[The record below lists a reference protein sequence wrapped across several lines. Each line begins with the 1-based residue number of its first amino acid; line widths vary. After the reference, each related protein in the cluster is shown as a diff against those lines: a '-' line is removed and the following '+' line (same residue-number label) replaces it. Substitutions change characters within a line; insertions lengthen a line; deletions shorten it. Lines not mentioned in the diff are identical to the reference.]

1 MAEAGRVA
9 ALLGGQRVLKQRV
22 REEEDL
28 GAVVRAGLPSATL
41 RELAMRM
48 KTSVSFLI
56 EVAGLNRRTLERRLS
71 HGQRLKREESD
82 GVVRLA
88 RIVAHAC
95 DTLGDE
101 NGLRWL
107 QEPQRTLRGK
117 RPIDLLD
124 TEADARRVEALL
136 GRIDHGVFS

>member
-9 ALLGGQRVLKQRV
+9 ALLGGHRVLKQRV
-22 REEEDL
+22 QADEDL
-28 GAVVRAGLPSATL
+28 GSIIREGLPSQAV
-41 RELAMRM
+41 RELALRT
-48 KTSVSFLI
+48 KTSVGFLI
-56 EVAGLNRRTLERRLS
+56 EAAGLNRRTLERRLS
-71 HGQRLKREESD
+71 SKQKLKKEESD
-82 GVVRLA
+82 RVVRFA
-88 RIVAHAC
+88 RIVAHAT

-107 QEPQRTLRGK
+107 QEPQPLLRGR

-124 TEADARRVEALL
+124 TEADSRRVEELL